1 MPTAIRARRR
11 TVRKPVAFHALVY
24 PDHDQV
30 LAHALE
36 TDVVSQGDTAQQ
48 ALANLQDALVALFE
62 AVAGDDDARSPFDAP
77 APGVF
82 WRALRGAQLTSS
94 IRLRLAG
101 CGDAT
106 VLAYRAD
113 EAPEA

>member
-1 MPTAIRARRR
+1 MATTLRPRRR
-11 TVRKPVAFHALVY
+11 AVRHPVALHALLY
-24 PDHDQV
+24 PDSGQV

-36 TDVVSQGDTAQQ
+36 VDIASQGDTAQQ
-48 ALANLQDALVALFE
+48 ALAGLQDALVALFE
-62 AVAGDDDARSPFDAP
+62 VVAEDDDARSPFETP
-77 APGVF
+77 APSAF

-94 IRLRLAG
+94 VRLRLAG
-101 CGDAT
+101 CGEAT